1 MLRSI
6 SNRGCAISGP
16 DSRKAVFLV
25 ENNYTLNG
33 SPKGQEPTNHVMK
46 SFAISRV
53 LLTTAVSLSIV
64 VLGCGGGGGGDAA
77 PGTSTEADA
86 PAAAQGPMG
95 TAMIMGTVNFTGTA
109 PDRVQLTL
117 DRECAGLNDATVRSE
132 EVVVNDGKL
141 QWAFVYVKE
150 GIEGSYSPP
159 AEPVV
164 IDQRG
169 CTYQPH
175 VLGVQTGQNIRILN
189 SDPLLHNIHA
199 MPETN
204 RPFNFGMPRQG
215 DERDR
220 SFPTEEVMVWVKCD
234 VHPWMGA
241 WVGVLDHPFY
251 AVSGADGTFMID
263 GLPAGT
269 YTVEMWH
276 EKYGTQTMEVT
287 VADGASATADFT
299 VDAASATS

>member
-1 MLRSI
+1 M
-6 SNRGCAISGP
+6 
-16 DSRKAVFLV
+16 
-25 ENNYTLNG
+25 G
-33 SPKGQEPTNHVMK
+33 SARIT
-46 SFAISRV
+46 
-53 LLTTAVSLSIV
+53 
-64 VLGCGGGGGGDAA
+64 
-77 PGTSTEADA
+77 
-86 PAAAQGPMG
+86 
-95 TAMIMGTVNFTGTA
+95 GTVNFTGTA
-109 PDRVQLTL
+109 PTRVQLNL
-117 DRECAGLNDATVRSE
+117 DRECAGLNDEPVLSE

-150 GIEGSYSPP
+150 GIEGTYSPP

-164 IDQRG
+164 IDQEG
-169 CTYQPH
+169 CTYHPH
-175 VLGVQTGQNIRILN
+175 VLGVQAGQNIKILN

-215 DERDR
+215 DERER
-220 SFPTEEVMVWVKCD
+220 SFPAEEVMVWVKCD

-251 AVSGADGTFMID
+251 AVSGDDGTFTID

>member
-1 MLRSI
+1 
-6 SNRGCAISGP
+6 
-16 DSRKAVFLV
+16 
-25 ENNYTLNG
+25 
-33 SPKGQEPTNHVMK
+33 MK
-46 SFAISRV
+46 SHAISRF
-53 LLTTAVSLSIV
+53 LFSMAVSVPLMIM
-64 VLGCGGGGGGDAA
+64 GCGGGDGGDSGTAA
-77 PGTSTEADA
+77 SSDTAA
-86 PAAAQGPMG
+86 PAAQTAQTGEMG

-109 PDRVQLTL
+109 PARVQLNL
-117 DRECAGLNDATVRSE
+117 DRECAGLNDEPVLSE

-141 QWAFVYVKE
+141 QWAFIYVKS
-150 GIEGSYSPP
+150 GVDGTYSVPSEP
-159 AEPVV
+159 AV
-164 IDQRG
+164 IDQQG
-169 CTYQPH
+169 CTYHPH
-175 VLGVQTGQNIRILN
+175 VLGVQTGQNIKILN

-215 DERDR
+215 DERER
-220 SFPTEEVMVWVKCD
+220 SFPSEEVMVWVKCD

-263 GLPAGT
+263 NLPAGT

-287 VADGASATADFT
+287 VADGEHATADFT
-299 VDAASATS
+299 VSG